1 MNQETKSNCSVCG
14 SENVQKEYNGE
25 RLYME
30 CPICGRYILPHS
42 SFCLLDNKLGYKDL
56 ICYDVR
62 KLASYLF
69 HNKINDRYAFV
80 GTSNAFDAYKKHKP
94 QTVAFLVAPETVENW
109 YPNTIIEKIKITLLY
124 LLKRTDY
131 IGQQIIVTAK
141 ECQSMFFLMTNYDDN
156 DETKNNGWGDELT
169 CLLKYMADNGYIT
182 YNGKSIEDTVVNL
195 CIHNH
200 NAFSITLTVKAF
212 DEIEKFKIKQSN
224 NKNVFVAMKF
234 GNETIPLRDKIK
246 EGLEGYNVRIM
257 DEIEHNHQIVPEMLY
272 EIQNCRFVIA
282 ELSHHNNGAYYEA
295 GFAYGCGKEVIHLCD
310 RKELK
315 DGLHFDVAQINT
327 IVYDDI
333 SEIPQKLKRRIQA
346 TIK

>member
-1 MNQETKSNCSVCG
+1 MS
-14 SENVQKEYNGE
+14 
-25 RLYME
+25 
-30 CPICGRYILPHS
+30 
-42 SFCLLDNKLGYKDL
+42 
-56 ICYDVR
+56 
-62 KLASYLF
+62 
-69 HNKINDRYAFV
+69 
-80 GTSNAFDAYKKHKP
+80 
-94 QTVAFLVAPETVENW
+94 
-109 YPNTIIEKIKITLLY
+109 
-124 LLKRTDY
+124 
-131 IGQQIIVTAK
+131 IIVLFI
-141 ECQSMFFLMTNYDDN
+141 EQYDNN

-169 CLLKYMADNGYIT
+169 CLLKYLVNNGYIT
-182 YNGKSIEDTVVNL
+182 YNGTSVEDIVTNL

-200 NAFSITLTVKAF
+200 NTFSITLTVKAF
-212 DEIEKFKIKQSN
+212 EEIEKFNIQQSN

-234 GNETIPLRDKIK
+234 GDETIPLRDKIK

-272 EIQNCRFVIA
+272 EIQNSRFVIA

-295 GFAYGCGKEVIHLCD
+295 GFAYGCGKEVIHLCC

-315 DGLHFDVAQINT
+315 EGLHFDVAQINT